1 MSGLRDDDRASCA
14 DRRLKGGFVTLWA
27 LNYVTLIAAG
37 WAIETMLAVLGLPWL
52 PFFLILWIIRE
63 SFMSQRGAELAKI
76 VLSIVNISE
85 YT

>member
-1 MSGLRDDDRASCA
+1 MDGIRWVTPRESDQGQRA
-14 DRRLKGGFVTLWA
+14 DIRPVGGFVTLWA

-63 SFMSQRGAELAKI
+63 FR
-76 VLSIVNISE
+76 
-85 YT
+85 